1 MPTQPEQFLTS
12 EQQETL
18 NRGLR
23 ILARMIAQAYLRE
36 TTGEPRMAAGGDDD
50 PTRREAEG

>member
-23 ILARMIAQAYLRE
+23 ILARMIAQAYLRD
-36 TTGEPRMAAGGDDD
+36 TASEPGSAAVSDDTARQD
-50 PTRREAEG
+50 AEG

>member
-1 MPTQPEQFLTS
+1 MSPQPDQRLTP

-23 ILARMIAQAYLRE
+23 MLARMIAQAYLRE
-36 TTGEPRMAAGGDDD
+36 TASEPGGAVGGDD
-50 PTRREAEG
+50 PARREAEG